1 MVWGRDPNLFF
12 CMWMSSGTSPI
23 CVWCVCFN
31 ICQFILKAIIKDT
44 DVQPVEEVPRT
55 RSGRV
60 TCGWASVSMGLGC
73 TTLSAHG
80 CDHQPESSPA
90 LFVEKTVLFPT
101 EWFWQL
107 CLKKKKSID
116 HKCVIYIWTL
126 NSIPLAYI
134 FTLLPVPCCFDYCSI
149 VVSFEVMKCESF
161 NFFLKMVLAFQDQD
175 QPVIAAQK
183 RVGILIRDC
192 IESSSFSSFGKRE

>member
-107 CLKKKKSID
+107 CLKKVNWPQM
-116 HKCVIYIWTL
+116 CNLYL
-126 NSIPLAYI
+126 NSQFHSIGLYI
-134 FTLLPVPCCFDYCSI
+134 YPSASTMLFWLL
-149 VVSFEVMKCESF
+149 
-161 NFFLKMVLAFQDQD
+161 
-175 QPVIAAQK
+175 
-183 RVGILIRDC
+183 
-192 IESSSFSSFGKRE
+192 